1 MSTVDPEYESLKTRR
16 LSVLNAQP
24 DTTDAFT
31 LEDAAKVPPSA
42 PVDPE
47 LLRDQA
53 ILALRTVHDPEIP
66 LNIYE
71 LGLIYTLDVSP
82 EGAVH
87 VTMTL
92 TAPGC
97 PVAGSL
103 VREVHEKLLG
113 LEGVS
118 RVKTELVWEPAWT
131 KDRLSEE
138 AMLELGLL

>member
-1 MSTVDPEYESLKTRR
+1 MTSADPDYEKLKTRR
-16 LSVLNAQP
+16 LSVLNVHAER
-24 DTTDAFT
+24 TDAFT
-31 LEDAAKVPPSA
+31 LDDTKDDPAAGTIHPDTLREDAIA
-42 PVDPE
+42 
-47 LLRDQA
+47 
-53 ILALRTVHDPEIP
+53 ALRTVHDPEIP

-71 LGLIYTLDVSP
+71 LGLIYTLDVEP
-82 EGAVH
+82 DGAVH

-103 VREVHEKLLG
+103 VGEVHQKLLG

-131 KDRLSEE
+131 RDRLSDE
-138 AMLELGLL
+138 AKLQLGLL

>member
-1 MSTVDPEYESLKTRR
+1 MPTVDPEYEGLKTRR
-16 LSVLNAQP
+16 LNVLNAEP
-24 DTTDAFT
+24 EVTDAFT
-31 LEDAAKVPPSA
+31 LEDAVAVPPTRL
-42 PVDPE
+42 VEPE
-47 LLRDQA
+47 VLREQA
-53 ILALRTVHDPEIP
+53 ISALRTVHDPEIP

-82 EGAVH
+82 ENAIH

-103 VREVHEKLLG
+103 VREVHDKLLG
-113 LEGVS
+113 LEGAS

-138 AMLELGLL
+138 AKLELGLL

>member
-1 MSTVDPEYESLKTRR
+1 MSSADPEYEKLKTRR
-16 LSVLNAQP
+16 LSVLNLHAEP
-24 DTTDAFT
+24 TDAFT
-31 LEDAAKVPPSA
+31 LEGEKADPAAGTI
-42 PVDPE
+42 DPE
-47 LLRDQA
+47 TLREDA
-53 ILALRTVHDPEIP
+53 IAALRTVFDPEIP

-103 VREVHEKLLG
+103 VKEVHEKLLG
-113 LEGVS
+113 LEGVG

-131 KDRLSEE
+131 RDRLSEE
-138 AMLELGLL
+138 AKLQLGLL

>member
-1 MSTVDPEYESLKTRR
+1 MGTIDPEYERMKARR
-16 LSVLNAQP
+16 LSVLNVEP
-24 DTTDAFT
+24 ETTDAFT
-31 LEDAAKVPPSA
+31 LEDAAKVPPTA
-42 PVDPE
+42 PVEPDI
-47 LLRDQA
+47 LREQA
-53 ILALRTVHDPEIP
+53 IAALRTVYDPEIP

-71 LGLIYTLDVSP
+71 LGLIYTLDVTT
-82 EGAVH
+82 EGAIH
-87 VTMTL
+87 VTMSL

-138 AMLELGLL
+138 AKLELGLL

>member
-1 MSTVDPEYESLKTRR
+1 MSTADPEYERLKTRR

-24 DTTDAFT
+24 ETTDAFT
-31 LEDAAKVPPSA
+31 LEDDAKVPPSA

-47 LLRDQA
+47 VLREQA
-53 ILALRTVHDPEIP
+53 ILALRTVYDPEIP

-82 EGAVH
+82 EGRVH
-87 VTMTL
+87 VTMSL

-131 KDRLSEE
+131 KDRLSDE
-138 AMLELGLL
+138 AKLQLGLL